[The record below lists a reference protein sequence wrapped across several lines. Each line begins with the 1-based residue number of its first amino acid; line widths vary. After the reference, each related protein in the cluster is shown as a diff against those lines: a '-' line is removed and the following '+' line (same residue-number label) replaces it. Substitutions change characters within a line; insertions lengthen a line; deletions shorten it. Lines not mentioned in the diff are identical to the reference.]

1 MEAAILDGSPMA
13 REWISPAATLF
24 FLERLV
30 RLVRR

>member
-1 MEAAILDGSPMA
+1 MLTMAVVLA